1 MVGDNVHFSLVTY
14 SIHENPVYISDS
26 RSDLVHA
33 VLVVEQLLT
42 TGGGWQDQVGG
53 LHPGVNLGSCEAND
67 QVSVVTTAGSVSS
80 EFVQKIN
87 SRLLLM
93 FSGKP
98 RLAKNLL
105 QNVIR

>member
-1 MVGDNVHFSLVTY
+1 MVHG
-14 SIHENPVYISDS
+14 
-26 RSDLVHA
+26 

-53 LHPGVNLGSCEAND
+53 LHPGLNLGTSEARD
-67 QVSVVTTAGSVSS
+67 QVQVTTRPAQVSS
-80 EFVQKIN
+80 HMIQQLD
-87 SRLLLM
+87 SRLILM